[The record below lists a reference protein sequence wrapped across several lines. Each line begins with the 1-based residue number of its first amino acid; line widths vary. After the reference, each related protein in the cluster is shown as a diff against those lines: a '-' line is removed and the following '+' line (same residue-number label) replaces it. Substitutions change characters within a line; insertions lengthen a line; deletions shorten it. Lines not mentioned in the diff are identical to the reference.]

1 MIPKKEFLGFV
12 IFLPFA
18 EGSLSDSFRP
28 ALVCG
33 HGTNHTLL
41 YSGDNPFKN
50 ETLRPFHK
58 TYCRVLGELDEKR
71 NTINVHEITQVE
83 YKFEKERN
91 HSPNGEQ

>member
-1 MIPKKEFLGFV
+1 MKSQKEFFGFV

-33 HGTNHTLL
+33 HGINHTLL
-41 YSGDNPFKN
+41 YRGDNPFEN

-58 TYCRVLGELDEKR
+58 IYCRVLGELVEKR
-71 NTINVHEITQVE
+71 NTINVHDIIQVE
-83 YKFEKERN
+83 YKFEKEGN
-91 HSPNGEQ
+91 HSPKGEH